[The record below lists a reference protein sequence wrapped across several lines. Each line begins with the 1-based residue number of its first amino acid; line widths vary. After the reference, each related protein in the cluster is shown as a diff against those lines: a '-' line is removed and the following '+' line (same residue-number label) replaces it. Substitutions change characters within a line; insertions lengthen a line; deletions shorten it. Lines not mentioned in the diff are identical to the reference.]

1 MKTGFIG
8 SILSSR
14 LEDLVAVASEARR
27 KGVGSRIE
35 VCGIVNAKSGKCA
48 EDCRFCAQSSHYST
62 EIPEYPLKSAEELL
76 AAAKKA
82 RDNGA
87 SRFGIVTSGNR
98 LADEEIG
105 VVAEAVRLIVRETG
119 IGVCASLG
127 ALDEKMFKTLKEAGL
142 TRYHHNLETSR
153 NYYPRIVS
161 THSYDERI
169 GTVMAA
175 KSAGLEVC
183 SGGIIGMGETWQDR
197 LEMALT
203 LKELGVD
210 AVPLNILVPIK
221 GTPLGAVEPLSAV
234 EALRAVALF
243 RLILND
249 KDIKVIA
256 GRETVLKDSQ
266 ILMYMAGANGMMV
279 GGYLT
284 VGGRGV
290 DEDKI
295 LVKEVREL
303 WRRE

>member
-1 MKTGFIG
+1 MRTGFIDT
-8 SILSSR
+8 ILSSR
-14 LEDLVAVASEARR
+14 LEDLVAIASEARR
-27 KGVGSRIE
+27 KGVGSRLE

-48 EDCRFCAQSSHYST
+48 EDCRFCAQSAHHST
-62 EIPEYPLKSAEELL
+62 EIPEYPLKSAGELL

-98 LADEEIG
+98 LTGEEIG
-105 VVAEAVRLIVRETG
+105 IVAEAVKAIVHEVG
-119 IGVCASLG
+119 IKACASLG
-127 ALDEKMFKTLKEAGL
+127 ALDEAAFKMLKEAGL

-153 NYYPRIVS
+153 GYYPQIVS

-169 GTVMAA
+169 DTVIAA
-175 KSAGLEVC
+175 KRAGLEVC

-203 LKELGVD
+203 LKELDVD
-210 AVPLNILVPIK
+210 AVPLNILVPVK
-221 GTPLGAVEPLSAV
+221 GTPLGGLLPISAV
-234 EALRAVALF
+234 EALRAIALF
-243 RLILND
+243 RLILNN
-249 KDIKVIA
+249 KDVKVIA

-284 VGGRGV
+284 IGGRGV
-290 DEDKI
+290 DEDKF
-295 LVKEVREL
+295 LLKEVREL
-303 WRRE
+303 WRRG